1 MWHPCSIHGWISRG
15 LQGYSWNWTSTLSS
29 AVGRDYSMACWS
41 TCLPFWIWTQTH
53 CFLTG
58 ACVPPFTLRMEQ
70 LCSQTPGLILTW
82 VLFISLSIHGS
93 QQRYR
98 EHPLTTSV
106 MDDFKVCWSILLNQ
120 GLEGGILFHPNISS
134 LLLALSSHMR
144 TVWQIFDVCS
154 NEIVKSSLVVNKH
167 KFKFLES
174 PRKGPQPRD
183 KKPQTRQTGL
193 LVWRYLA

>member
-1 MWHPCSIHGWISRG
+1 MWHPCSIYGWISRG
-15 LQGYSWNWTSTLSS
+15 LQGYPWSWSSTLSS
-29 AVGRDYSMACWS
+29 DVSRDYSMACWS

-58 ACVPPFTLRMEQ
+58 ACVPPFTLWMEQ
-70 LCSQTPGLILTW
+70 LCSQTPGLLLTR
-82 VLFISLSIHGS
+82 VLFIFLSIHGS

-106 MDDFKVCWSILLNQ
+106 TDDFKVGWSILLNQ

-167 KFKFLES
+167 KFKFLEF
-174 PRKGPQPRD
+174 PRKGSQPRD
-183 KKPQTRQTGL
+183 KKPQTRPAGL
-193 LVWRYLA
+193 LVWWYLA